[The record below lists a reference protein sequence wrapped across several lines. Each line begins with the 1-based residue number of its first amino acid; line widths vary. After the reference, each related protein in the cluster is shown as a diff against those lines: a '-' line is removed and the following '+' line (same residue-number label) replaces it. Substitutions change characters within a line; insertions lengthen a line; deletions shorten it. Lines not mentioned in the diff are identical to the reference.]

1 LEPTIS
7 KIGPQRFDLAYAW
20 RSIKDAG
27 GKVTF
32 STDWP
37 VSNVNP
43 INAISNALN
52 RKVWTNG
59 QKDQRLSLIETLKAY
74 TIEGAYAEFKEQKKG
89 RLKESY
95 LADIV
100 ILSDRID
107 LLDTSELS
115 TLIVTHT
122 IVDGKLI
129 FSSNSIS
136 TDA

>member
-1 LEPTIS
+1 
-7 KIGPQRFDLAYAW
+7 
-20 RSIKDAG
+20 
-27 GKVTF
+27 
-32 STDWP
+32 
-37 VSNVNP
+37 
-43 INAISNALN
+43 
-52 RKVWTNG
+52 
-59 QKDQRLSLIETLKAY
+59 
-74 TIEGAYAEFKEQKKG
+74 
-89 RLKESY
+89 LKEGY